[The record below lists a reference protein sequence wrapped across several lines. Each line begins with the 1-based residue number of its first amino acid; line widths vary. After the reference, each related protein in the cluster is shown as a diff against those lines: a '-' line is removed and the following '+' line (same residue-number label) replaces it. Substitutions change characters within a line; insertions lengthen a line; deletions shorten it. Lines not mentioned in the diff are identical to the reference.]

1 MGSLSYGGPG
11 SGGAGGAV
19 GSLPTQPLGD
29 AMKLVEPFPLKQH
42 RLHKKKVPFHEHHR
56 AASTTVIR
64 AGFFTTMLIIFPI
77 NATVPLPELSLRYAA
92 CTVCH

>member
-42 RLHKKKVPFHEHHR
+42 RLHKKKS
-56 AASTTVIR
+56 A
-64 AGFFTTMLIIFPI
+64 
-77 NATVPLPELSLRYAA
+77 LP
-92 CTVCH
+92 